1 MRAATYIIM
10 ALQINKDAAIQ
21 SLTSLVLESGRLN
34 DAYRHFWME
43 RVVPMLIAYVHLP
56 NYDARAMMRYDINA
70 VLAHSRSDLSHNNID
85 HIVDWVNQW
94 LIHLE
99 PPKPT
104 PEINAFFVLIR
115 HTGRPSY
122 EILLEDAYDKTAK
135 RFYKTFPSKRMP
147 KEHAGDGFD
156 WLPLAKGSPQ
166 YPYASY
172 AAIRIFEAA
181 GEAEAMRQRAH
192 PTGAWVN
199 LREFIAGAQAGSPA
213 YGLRIKGYMTDQIV
227 PHLNTLHPEV
237 TGARRRS
244 PPPDAR
250 VYRLTDPKP
259 FIAAAAAPAGMRMNA
274 DVRSAHAHASPA
286 LGGWFYDAMKMSPS
300 EIRKSVRP
308 R

>member
-1 MRAATYIIM
+1 M

-21 SLTSLVLESGRLN
+21 SLTSLVLDGGQLN

-43 RVVPMLIAYVHLP
+43 TVVPMLSAYVHLP
-56 NYDARAMMRYDINA
+56 NYDARAMMRYDINDM
-70 VLAHSRSDLSHNNID
+70 LTHSRTLSRNNID

-99 PPKPT
+99 HPKPT

-115 HTGRPSY
+115 HTGRRPSY
-122 EILLEDAYDKTAK
+122 EILLEDAYDNTAK
-135 RFYKTFPSKRMP
+135 RFYKTFPSKRMQ
-147 KEHAGDGFD
+147 KKHAGDGFD

-181 GEAEAMRQRAH
+181 GEAEALRQRVH
-192 PTGAWVN
+192 STGAWVN
-199 LREFIAGAQAGSPA
+199 LREFIADAQAGSPA

-227 PHLNTLHPEV
+227 PHLNALHPEV

-250 VYRLTDPKP
+250 VDPEP
-259 FIAAAAAPAGMRMNA
+259 FIIAAAPAGMRTMDA
-274 DVRSAHAHASPA
+274 DVRSAHARPA

-300 EIRKSVRP
+300 EIRKSVEP

>member
-1 MRAATYIIM
+1 M

-21 SLTSLVLESGRLN
+21 SLTSLVLDGGQLN

-56 NYDARAMMRYDINA
+56 NYDARAMMRYDINDM
-70 VLAHSRSDLSHNNID
+70 LTHSRTLSRNNID

-94 LIHLE
+94 LIHLEE

-122 EILLEDAYDKTAK
+122 EILLEDAYDKTAQ
-135 RFYKTFPSKRMP
+135 RFYKTFPSKRMR

-227 PHLNTLHPEV
+227 PHLNALHPEV
-237 TGARRRS
+237 TGARRSS

-250 VYRLTDPKP
+250 VYRLTDPEP
-259 FIAAAAAPAGMRMNA
+259 FIIAAAAAPAGMRMDA
-274 DVRSAHAHASPA
+274 DVRSAHARPEFR
-286 LGGWFYDAMKMSPS
+286 GWFYDAMNMSKS
-300 EIRKSVRP
+300 EIRKSVAP
-308 R
+308 RQ